1 MKAIKVRIYPT
12 ADQKDFLNK
21 QFDASLIKD
30 IQTKWIPY
38 DFKNQNIDDFL
49 ENLNIDK
56 TVEIS
61 SIQGGYSNAIKQLDK
76 FIEVGYQDYAK
87 YRSDPSKEASSQLS
101 PYFHHGQI
109 STHEVFDKISELES
123 WSPESIN
130 PKMVGRREGWWGSS
144 ENFES
149 FMDELITWRE
159 LGYHTCVRPVSYTH
173 LTLPTITGV

>member
-1 MKAIKVRIYPT
+1 MPP
-12 ADQKDFLNK
+12 
-21 QFDASLIKD
+21 
-30 IQTKWIPY
+30 WIPY

-49 ENLNIDK
+49 ENLDIDK

-61 SIQGGYSNAIKQLDK
+61 SIQGGYSNAIKQLNK

-101 PYFHHGQI
+101 PYFHSGQI

-130 PKMVGRREGWWGSS
+130 PKMVGRREGWW
-144 ENFES
+144 
-149 FMDELITWRE
+149 
-159 LGYHTCVRPVSYTH
+159 
-173 LTLPTITGV
+173 